1 MQVVPMTSQT
11 VHDAKALVDR
21 VFPHQSPTERLFFWA
36 WERRDRPAVRFG
48 LAVAGVT
55 DIDDFWL
62 AVNDAGAVL
71 GTVGLYR
78 YRKDSDEAVWLSWY
92 CVSPEAR
99 GQGVG
104 ACLLDF
110 VIDKA
115 KESGARY
122 LRLYTG
128 DDEIMAKAQGVYES
142 RGLRVYETRN
152 RVFYR
157 LIKRQLELT

>member
-1 MQVVPMTSQT
+1 MRIVPMTRET
-11 VHDAKALVDR
+11 VHAAKALVDR

-36 WERRDRPAVRFG
+36 WERRGQPAVRFG

-55 DIDDFWL
+55 DIGDFWL
-62 AVNDAGAVL
+62 ALNDEGAVL

-92 CVSPEAR
+92 CASPEAR

-104 ACLLDF
+104 ARLLDF
-110 VIDKA
+110 AIDKA

-128 DDEIMAKAQGVYES
+128 DDAIMAKAQDVYES
-142 RGLRVYETRN
+142 RGLQVYETRN

-157 LIKRQLELT
+157 LVRRQLELT

>member
-1 MQVVPMTSQT
+1 MKIVPMTSQT
-11 VHDAKALVDR
+11 VHAAKALVDR
-21 VFPHQSPTERLFFWA
+21 VFPHQSLTERLFFWA
-36 WERRDRPAVRFG
+36 WERRDQPAVRFG

-55 DIDDFWL
+55 DIGDFWL
-62 AVNDAGAVL
+62 ALNDEGAVL

-92 CVSPEAR
+92 CASPEAR

-104 ACLLDF
+104 ARLLDF

-128 DDEIMAKAQGVYES
+128 DDAIMAKAQDVYES
-142 RGLRVYETRN
+142 RGLQVYETRN